1 MPPYSEYSKSSSSP
15 VDEVVIATFA
25 VSQKGTMEEEDE
37 STCSTTID
45 KRPSFSSTDS
55 RTSRG
60 SSSKRVS
67 FHEDLCIV
75 EFPYVVG
82 DNPCCSS
89 GAPLSMDW
97 KHQQKVT
104 VSLEEFDTERHPQR
118 RSKKDLALSASER
131 HHRLL
136 NSGCSRDDIVRADR
150 QRRKC
155 RRQRQATKDAL
166 ELDDT
171 IQMFVTLASRTKR
184 IPSLQIVTCHITSH
198 TKSWDETSNHSI
210 SPPPSLSYTTIFHI
224 TVMLSTTSSPSPLLS
239 SFGKSLIHGLVRV
252 CCDAGTTILAFT
264 AEPTRTKTTLKS
276 HDAQTRIGTANNT
289 TIESSNLAITTT
301 TNNGTLPW
309 IESFL
314 DANLLKYTMSFLSL
328 EEVWERRTVSRAFLH
343 ACNTDMRWIPIIAPP
358 SAFRDQ
364 EVLSLDKHGKA
375 LRWLYL
381 TQYLPWLE
389 QWQSSDAYHQVN
401 RQHVVDGYFSLAPWR
416 HMESDVTSYP
426 NPWLHR
432 IVHETACPTTLNTTA
447 LTAFPNSK
455 RARPCMLRSL
465 RNDDDD
471 ESEEERHCKRLKRDW
486 KMLKVSD
493 RRSNFFHRR
502 HDGDYDGDDSSI
514 HVTSI
519 ILPDYHQHHDNNNLY
534 GPPLIIIQPVNLRMR
549 NGKKHDRLPDLFMTE
564 LDFMNTASQ
573 ELLACYFGGTNIH
586 IEALVNHS
594 TSLFYGRHGT
604 MRKDPHDTPERD
616 RRGFQT
622 GRTVIQVAAEALKGA
637 TLPLNR
643 LMMRHSEDKPNN
655 NPLVVHVIAPH
666 LFQSCYPRTEWV
678 YNSYLSNNNNN
689 NNNRS
694 SRKDSATVRV
704 SECVLSM
711 FQVWEQ
717 RHTSLSK
724 RTFLYCSLL
733 LGVALHHVG
742 LDYCENLHC
751 AMNNMNS
758 VEETIEESTL
768 IVCPSCLCKLQLHK
782 VVDDVP
788 TFLKRLYELLAKGDT
803 FREESRRDVARLNQ
817 LGVRS
822 LYSSY

>member
-1 MPPYSEYSKSSSSP
+1 
-15 VDEVVIATFA
+15 
-25 VSQKGTMEEEDE
+25 
-37 STCSTTID
+37 
-45 KRPSFSSTDS
+45 
-55 RTSRG
+55 
-60 SSSKRVS
+60 
-67 FHEDLCIV
+67 
-75 EFPYVVG
+75 
-82 DNPCCSS
+82 
-89 GAPLSMDW
+89 
-97 KHQQKVT
+97 
-104 VSLEEFDTERHPQR
+104 
-118 RSKKDLALSASER
+118 
-131 HHRLL
+131 
-136 NSGCSRDDIVRADR
+136 
-150 QRRKC
+150 
-155 RRQRQATKDAL
+155 
-166 ELDDT
+166 
-171 IQMFVTLASRTKR
+171 
-184 IPSLQIVTCHITSH
+184 
-198 TKSWDETSNHSI
+198 
-210 SPPPSLSYTTIFHI
+210 
-224 TVMLSTTSSPSPLLS
+224 MLSTSSPSPFLS
-239 SFGKSLIHGLVRV
+239 SFGNSLIHGLVRV

-264 AEPTRTKTTLKS
+264 AVPARAQTALKS
-276 HDAQTRIGTANNT
+276 NDAQKRNETVNNT
-289 TIESSNLAITTT
+289 TIEFYRILDDSDNLAIAATT
-301 TNNGTLPW
+301 TNTSSSSS

-314 DANLLKYTMSFLSL
+314 DDNLLKYTLSFLSL
-328 EEVWERRTVSRAFLH
+328 EKVWEQRSVSRAFLH

-432 IVHETACPTTLNTTA
+432 IVHETACPTTLNATA
-447 LTAFPNSK
+447 LTTLPNSK
-455 RARPCMLRSL
+455 RPRPCMLRSL
-465 RNDDDD
+465 RNEDDD
-471 ESEEERHCKRLKRDW
+471 ESEEARHCKRLKRDW

-502 HDGDYDGDDSSI
+502 HDGDFDGDDSSI

-519 ILPDYHQHHDNNNLY
+519 ILPDYHQYRDNSSHG

-564 LDFMNTASQ
+564 LEFMNTACQ
-573 ELLACYFGGTNIH
+573 ALLACYFGSTNIH
-586 IEALVNHS
+586 LEALIHHS

-604 MRKDPHDTPERD
+604 MRKDPQKTPERD
-616 RRGFQT
+616 CRGFQT
-622 GRTVIQVAAEALKGA
+622 GRIVIQVAAETMKGA

-643 LMMRHSEDKPNN
+643 LRMRHSEDKPNN

-666 LFQSCYPRTEWV
+666 LFQSSDPRMEWV
-678 YNSYLSNNNNN
+678 YNSYLPNNNN
-689 NNNRS
+689 S
-694 SRKDSATVRV
+694 SRKNSATAAV

-717 RHTSLSK
+717 RNTSLSK
-724 RTFLYCSLL
+724 RTFLYCSLM

-742 LDYCENLHC
+742 LEYCENLHC

-782 VVDDVP
+782 VVEDVP

-803 FREESRRDVARLNQ
+803 FREESRRDVTRLEQ
-817 LGVRS
+817 LGVR
-822 LYSSY
+822 